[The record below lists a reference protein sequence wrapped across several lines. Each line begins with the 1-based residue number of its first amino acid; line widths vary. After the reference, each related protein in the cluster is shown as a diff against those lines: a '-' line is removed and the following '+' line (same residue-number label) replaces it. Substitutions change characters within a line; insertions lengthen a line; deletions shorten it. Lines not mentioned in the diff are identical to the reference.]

1 LTAVACLRVAV
12 DAERTGMSAATLGP
26 LVAKFSTLYLESR
39 WLWPRLFKPLT
50 HYSYLLTDS
59 RADELDPREL
69 ARMSDELQIKLFGA
83 GAEGEVALLL
93 FEGSPE
99 AATAF
104 AVMDTADLVAA
115 LRDPARLPAGGR
127 LSRIVSPGA
136 ADRPA
141 EVLRERPSESVDA
154 EPDPESPADLVAE
167 DTRALPALEG
177 VQGVYFIPRGL
188 FMGDVVSS
196 TPGSARVHL
205 SVVEGAEHVP
215 HDPAAFDADCVI
227 AAMRYL
233 TEGARATLFLP
244 VSYSNIVRAS
254 QRDAYA
260 QILSVLPASRRNQL
274 TASVYDTPRDP
285 AFGALAQIRKMLDRY
300 VANIDLQTHDPGFE
314 IEKLTPQAVNS
325 VTLVLPDVDA
335 RARLAVLRRFADRL
349 DLYRRRQVW
358 AGVTNVRNRTELM
371 ACVEAKVP
379 FVTGAGVCR
388 MQTDPM
394 GGRSQPLD
402 ALPILAA

>member
-1 LTAVACLRVAV
+1 
-12 DAERTGMSAATLGP
+12 M
-26 LVAKFSTLYLESR
+26 
-39 WLWPRLFKPLT
+39 
-50 HYSYLLTDS
+50 
-59 RADELDPREL
+59 
-69 ARMSDELQIKLFGA
+69 
-83 GAEGEVALLL
+83 
-93 FEGSPE
+93 
-99 AATAF
+99 
-104 AVMDTADLVAA
+104 
-115 LRDPARLPAGGR
+115 RDPSLLPAGGR

-136 ADRPA
+136 ASRPV
-141 EVLRERPSESVDA
+141 EVLRAAPTVEEPDA
-154 EPDPESPADLVAE
+154 EPEAE
-167 DTRALPALEG
+167 IVVEEDRPLPALEG
-177 VQGVYFIPRGL
+177 LQGVYFIPRGL

-196 TPGSARVHL
+196 TPGACRTHL

-215 HDPAAFDADCVI
+215 QDPAAFDADCVI

-233 TEGARATLFLP
+233 TEGARTTLFLP
-244 VSYSNIVRAS
+244 VCYSNIVRAS

-260 QILSVLPASRRNQL
+260 QILSVLPASHRSQL

-285 AFGALAQIRKMLDRY
+285 AFGALAQIRTMLGRY

-314 IEKLTPQAVNS
+314 IEKLPPQAVNS

-371 ACVEAKVP
+371 ACVAAKVP

-388 MQTDPM
+388 LQTDPI
-394 GGRSQPLD
+394 GGRLQPLE

>member
-1 LTAVACLRVAV
+1 MTAVACLRVAV
-12 DAERTGMSAATLGP
+12 DAARTGMSAATLGP
-26 LVAKFSTLYLESR
+26 LVSKFSTLYLESR
-39 WLWPRLFKPLT
+39 WLWPRQFKSLT
-50 HYSYLLTDS
+50 HYSYLLTDP
-59 RADELDPREL
+59 RADELDPGEL

-104 AVMDTADLVAA
+104 AILETADLIAA
-115 LRDPARLPAGGR
+115 LRDPSLLPPGGR

-136 ADRPA
+136 ATRPP
-141 EVLRERPSESVDA
+141 EVLQEREPAPAQED
-154 EPDPESPADLVAE
+154 PDPEVAAAVE
-167 DTRALPALEG
+167 DARPLPALEG

-196 TPGSARVHL
+196 TPGACRTHL

-215 HDPAAFDADCVI
+215 QDPAAFDADCVI

-244 VSYSNIVRAS
+244 VCYSNIVRAS

-260 QILSVLPASRRNQL
+260 QILSVLPASHRNQL

-285 AFGALAQIRKMLDRY
+285 AFGALAQIRTMLGRY

-349 DLYRRRQVW
+349 ELYRRRQVW
-358 AGVTNVRNRTELM
+358 AGVTNVRNRAELM
-371 ACVEAKVP
+371 ACVAAKVP
-379 FVTGAGVCR
+379 FVTGAAVCR

-394 GGRSQPLD
+394 GGRLQPLD

>member
-1 LTAVACLRVAV
+1 M
-12 DAERTGMSAATLGP
+12 DAARTGIPATVLGP

-39 WLWPRLFKPLT
+39 WLWPRQFKPLT
-50 HYSYLLTDS
+50 HYSYLLTDP
-59 RADELDPREL
+59 RADELDAGEL

-83 GAEGEVALLL
+83 GSEGEVALLL

-104 AVMDTADLVAA
+104 AILDTPGLIAA
-115 LRDPARLPAGGR
+115 LRDPSLLPAGGR
-127 LSRIVSPGA
+127 LRRIVSPGA
-136 ADRPA
+136 ATRAP
-141 EVLRERPSESVDA
+141 EVLH
-154 EPDPESPADLVAE
+154 EPRVAE
-167 DTRALPALEG
+167 EAPPEAEAIIEDARPLPALEG
-177 VQGVYFIPRGL
+177 LQGVYFIPRNL

-196 TPGSARVHL
+196 TPGAARTHL

-215 HDPAAFDADCVI
+215 PDPTSFDADCVI

-260 QILSVLPASRRNQL
+260 QILSVLPSSRRSQL

-285 AFGALAQIRKMLDRY
+285 AFGALAQIRAMLGRY

-314 IEKLTPQAVNS
+314 IEKLPPQAVNS
-325 VTLVLPDVDA
+325 VTLVLPDADP
-335 RARLAVLRRFADRL
+335 RARMAILRRFTDRL

-358 AGVTNVRNRTELM
+358 SGVTDVRSRAELM
-371 ACVEAKVP
+371 ACVAAKVP
-379 FVTGAGVCR
+379 FVTGAAVCR
-388 MQTDPM
+388 MQTGPI
-394 GGRSQPLD
+394 GGRLQPLE

>member
-1 LTAVACLRVAV
+1 M

-136 ADRPA
+136 ADRQA

-154 EPDPESPADLVAE
+154 EPDPESPVDLVAE

>member
-1 LTAVACLRVAV
+1 VLTAVACLRVAV
-12 DAERTGMSAATLGP
+12 DAARTGMTEAVLGP
-26 LVAKFSTLYLESR
+26 LESR
-39 WLWPRLFKPLT
+39 WVWPRLFKPLT

-104 AVMDTADLVAA
+104 AIMDTADLIAA

-136 ADRPA
+136 ASRPA
-141 EVLRERPSESVDA
+141 EVLRERASEPMDA
-154 EPDPESPADLVAE
+154 DPDPDLLSE
-167 DTRALPALEG
+167 DTRPLPALEG
-177 VQGVYFIPRGL
+177 VQGVYFLPRGL

-205 SVVEGAEHVP
+205 SVVEGGDHVP
-215 HDPAAFDADCVI
+215 NDPAAFDADCVI

-244 VSYSNIVRAS
+244 VCYSNIVRTS
-254 QRDAYA
+254 QREAYE
-260 QILSVLPASRRNQL
+260 QILAVLPASHRRHL
-274 TASVYDTPRDP
+274 TATVYDTPRDP
-285 AFGALAQIRKMLDRY
+285 AFGALAQIRRMLDKH

-314 IEKLTPQAVNS
+314 VEKLTPQAVNS

-335 RARLAVLRRFADRL
+335 RARLAVLRRFTDRL
-349 DLYRRRQVW
+349 GLYRSRQIW
-358 AGVTNVRNRTELM
+358 SGVTNVRSHTELM
-371 ACVEAKVP
+371 ACAAAKVP
-379 FVTGAGVCR
+379 FVTGVAVCR
-388 MQTDPM
+388 MQTNPM
-394 GGRSQPLD
+394 GGRLQPLE